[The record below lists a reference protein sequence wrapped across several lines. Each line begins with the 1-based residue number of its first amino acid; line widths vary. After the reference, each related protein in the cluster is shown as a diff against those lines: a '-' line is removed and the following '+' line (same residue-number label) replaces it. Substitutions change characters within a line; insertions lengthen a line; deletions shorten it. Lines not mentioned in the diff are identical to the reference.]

1 MAETAFQIQY
11 RQEFISGFEQLQSL
25 LRDFVTTESVIKGNQ
40 ATFLVA
46 DSGGATAKTR
56 GVNGL
61 IPARG
66 DNLSQPVATLVE
78 WHDLV
83 RKTDFNIFASQG
95 NQRAIMQ
102 KTSYGV
108 INRKIDQDI
117 LTELATSTVN
127 IGATAVATT
136 LRTLRAKTVLGNNDV
151 PWDGNIT
158 FVVTPAYEAYMMGE
172 NDFSSRDFTMNGPF
186 DNADPA
192 WRDRPQAYRW
202 LGINWIVHPNLNGG
216 GGAGSSTEECYMFHK
231 SAIGHAYNADDLE
244 AKAGYDEEQD
254 YSWCRTS
261 IYMGSQLLQNSGVC
275 IVAHDGSALAAA

>member
-25 LRDFVTTESVIKGNQ
+25 VRDFVTTEAVIKGNQ

-46 DSGGATAKTR
+46 DSGSATAKTR

-66 DNLSQPVATLVE
+66 DNLSQPTATLVE

-102 KTSYGV
+102 KTCMGV

-117 LTELATSTVN
+117 FGELATSTVN
-127 IGATAVATT
+127 IGAAAVSST
-136 LRTLRAKTVLGNNDV
+136 LRVLRGKTVLGNNDV

-158 FVVTPAYEAYMMGE
+158 FVATPATEAYMMQE
-172 NDFSSRDFTMNGPF
+172 TDFSSRDYTQNGPF
-186 DNADPA
+186 DAADAA
-192 WRDRPQAYRW
+192 WRDRAQSYRW
-202 LGINWIVHPNLNGG
+202 LGMNWCIHPNLNGG
-216 GGAGSSTEECYMFHK
+216 GGPGSATEETYMFHK
-231 SAIGHAYNADDLE
+231 SAVGHAYNAGDME
-244 AKAGYDEEQD
+244 AKAGFDEEQN
-254 YSWCRTS
+254 YSWSRAS
-261 IYMGSQLLQNSGVC
+261 VYMGSQLLQNSGVV
-275 IVAHDGSALAAA
+275 IIAHNGSALAAA